1 MDGNS
6 VAERLYGTR
15 QMDRE
20 RELEPYLADAREDLI
35 EKLLAGERIGR
46 GWLAVGMVEILNEWP
61 GVDIAEPAQ
70 RLVAALNAPGD
81 SDARI
86 GDLELWLR
94 SVAAGYLD
102 AHDQRIEAR
111 AEELLEAAKEA
122 A

>member
-6 VAERLYGTR
+6 VAERLYGAR

-70 RLVAALNAPGD
+70 RIVAALNAPGD
-81 SDARI
+81 SDTRL
-86 GDLELWLR
+86 GDLKLWLR
-94 SVAAGYLD
+94 GVAEGYLD
-102 AHDQRIEAR
+102 AHSERIEQR
-111 AEELLEAAKEA
+111 AEEFLEAAKEA